1 MTENKGTQTSI
12 ARGEATRASHRK
24 VILAIAELGEFTVY
38 DVPLDV
44 SVARKALREL
54 CEDYSL
60 AGDLASL
67 PRVVRDRPIHR
78 GTMVYKAG
86 PPRILREPWVK
97 GANGK
102 AVDNGIPIGRYYPC

>member
-1 MTENKGTQTSI
+1 MNKGTRTSI
-12 ARGEATRASHRK
+12 ERGEATRASHRK

-78 GTMVYKAG
+78 RTMVYKAG